1 MQSKQ
6 IVESREATAITK
18 LAPSWV
24 GHREATVFF
33 NACPK
38 LGCFKLQNKEAIA
51 KTTLASRRMENRK
64 CAERAGRLQ
73 EYYIHNSKVSSP

>member
-6 IVESREATAITK
+6 IVESRGAIAITK

-24 GHREATVFF
+24 GHREAIVFF

-38 LGCFKLQNKEAIA
+38 LGYFKLQRREAIA
-51 KTTLASRRMENRK
+51 RTTLAPRGVEKRETQEAP
-64 CAERAGRLQ
+64 AELKKIT
-73 EYYIHNSKVSSP
+73 YKTPK